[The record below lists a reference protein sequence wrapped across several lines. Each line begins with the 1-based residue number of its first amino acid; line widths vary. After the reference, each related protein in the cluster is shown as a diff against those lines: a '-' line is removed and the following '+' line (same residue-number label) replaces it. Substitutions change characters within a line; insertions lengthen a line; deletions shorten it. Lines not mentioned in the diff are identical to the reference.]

1 MTAPETAAFAVRVS
15 PQLVQRNRRWNRG
28 IVIAASALGVGI
40 FALLVWFAVLG
51 RATVVTWVLLA
62 LTIGMVSAVLFTT
75 RNRMRML
82 GLLAGGDGV
91 LRIDDAGIHAPGL
104 PPIAWTEIIFT
115 WAVDDRQ
122 RAERTK
128 RVPVFG
134 WGTRAVLRAGGGTI
148 LGTIGVRDGEGLRQ
162 RTTDRGAARTIT
174 LYARQSD
181 GLRRAAVSLLL
192 DAVFDELDTE
202 AVVAVLGRYAEAT
215 GLPFATFVRPADAI
229 VWQMPLLD
237 EELARPG
244 DERGLTNR

>member
-1 MTAPETAAFAVRVS
+1 MTSPELAPFTVRAS
-15 PQLVQRNRRWNRG
+15 PALVARNRRWNRG
-28 IVIAASALGVGI
+28 ILITASAVGVGMI
-40 FALLVWFAVLG
+40 ALLVWFAAIG

-62 LTIGMVSAVLFTT
+62 LVVAVVGAVLATT
-75 RNRMRML
+75 RNRMRMQR
-82 GLLAGGDGV
+82 LLSSGDGV

-148 LGTIGVRDGEGLRQ
+148 LGTIGVRDGDSLR
-162 RTTDRGAARTIT
+162 RRCTDRGAARTIT